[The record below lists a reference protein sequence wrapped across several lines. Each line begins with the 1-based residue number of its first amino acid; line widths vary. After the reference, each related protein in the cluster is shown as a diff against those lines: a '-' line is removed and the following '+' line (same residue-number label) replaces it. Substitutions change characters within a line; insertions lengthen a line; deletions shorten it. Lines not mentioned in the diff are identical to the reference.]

1 MASIHRDAKG
11 RSPYWY
17 AAYTLPDGT
26 RCAKSTKLTDRTKA
40 LKLAMEWEHLA
51 RTAAER
57 DPAGAQIAK
66 VNLDIYERATGTR
79 VEVVFLGDFLR
90 GWVERAALNKSHRT
104 SLRYRQVVEDF
115 LTHLGPNR
123 AKSNIGGVRETD
135 IQSFLDQETKSGK
148 SASTV
153 AIAAKVLRIPFNLA
167 FKQGLILRVPVSGLD
182 IPDGQAHQ
190 RKAFTWP
197 QVLKLIAAA
206 EGNWVTAV
214 MLGAYCGMRLGD
226 CVNLKWENVNL
237 DTQLITFVPE
247 KTSRGRRRKEL
258 EIPLHP
264 TLKLH
269 LDALRASAAPDQ
281 VYLCPDLQ
289 GRGVGG
295 RSGLSKQ
302 FIEEVMAK
310 AGLTR
315 SAKAAKPSGKGR
327 QFSPFS
333 FHSLRHSFN
342 SEMANQGVAQE
353 LRRHLTGHTTD
364 RMNDRYS
371 HLHKDLLKDA
381 VGKLPGQGKA
391 SWR

>member
-1 MASIHRDAKG
+1 MFDEPNSGSADQSDEENRATTPATRTRDG
-11 RSPYWY
+11 NCVRFTW
-17 AAYTLPDGT
+17 G
-26 RCAKSTKLTDRTKA
+26 
-40 LKLAMEWEHLA
+40 KLAKRLA
-51 RTAAER
+51 QAESIFEVRNSASARRTA
-57 DPAGAQIAK
+57 
-66 VNLDIYERATGTR
+66 
-79 VEVVFLGDFLR
+79 
-90 GWVERAALNKSHRT
+90 
-104 SLRYRQVVEDF
+104 LRYRQVVEDF

-123 AKSNIGGVRETD
+123 TKSNIGGVRETD
-135 IQSFLDQETKSGK
+135 IQSFLDHESKSGK

-182 IPDGQAHQ
+182 IPDGQAHT

-237 DTQLITFVPE
+237 DTQQITYVPE

-258 EIPLHP
+258 EIPIHP

-269 LDALRASAAPDQ
+269 LETLRANKESNPI
-281 VYLCPDLQ
+281 YLCPELQ
-289 GRGVGG
+289 GRSVSG
-295 RSGLSKQ
+295 RSGLSNQ
-302 FIEEVMAK
+302 FTNLLMPK

-315 SAKAAKPSGKGR
+315 PTNAAKPSGKGR
-327 QFSPFS
+327 QFSPLS

-342 SEMANQGVAQE
+342 SELANRGVPQE

-371 HLHKDLLKDA
+371 HLDAKLLRKA
-381 VGKLPGQGKA
+381 VRTLPSGQR
-391 SWR
+391 S